1 MEKATRRL
9 TAGINLETNESTIIA
24 DESVNRLIPYGKC
37 PSFQIQELFYSEA
50 CPMSL
55 ATRHLVKEYD
65 IDLPEKAIRF
75 LKLRMPTKAEITADF
90 IRAGEPV
97 PENWHRFN
105 LHRTDSIDYI
115 YILSGNITYIIDA
128 EMTKLSA
135 GDFVVQI
142 GPEHTWL
149 NDNDE
154 PGYMLCAMI
163 GIAAPN
169 NVERKRITF

>member
-9 TAGINLETNESTIIA
+9 TTGIDLETNESCIIA
-24 DESVNRLIPYGKC
+24 EESVNRLIPYGKC
-37 PSFQIQELFYSEA
+37 PSFQIQEFFYSEDN
-50 CPMSL
+50 PLSL

-65 IDLPEKAIRF
+65 IDLPEKALRF
-75 LKLRMPTKAEITADF
+75 LKVRMPTKAEITADL

-97 PENWHRFN
+97 PEDWHKFN

-115 YILSGNITYIIDA
+115 YILSGTITCIVG
-128 EMTKLSA
+128 TKTIELSA
-135 GDFVVQI
+135 GDFIVQI

-154 PGYMLCAMI
+154 PCYMLCVMI

-169 NVERKRITF
+169 NEERRKTTF

>member
-1 MEKATRRL
+1 MKATRRL
-9 TAGINLETNESTIIA
+9 TTGINLETNKSIVIA
-24 DESVNRLIPYGKC
+24 DESVKWFIPYDKY
-37 PSFQIQELFYSEA
+37 PSFQIQELFYSED
-50 CPMSL
+50 CPLSL
-55 ATRHLVKEYD
+55 TARHLIKEYD

-75 LKLRMPTKAEITADF
+75 LKIRMPTKAEITADL

-97 PENWHRFN
+97 PEDWHKFN

-115 YILSGNITYIIDA
+115 CILSGNITCVIG
-128 EMTKLSA
+128 TKTTELSS

-154 PGYMLCAMI
+154 PCYMLCVML

-169 NVERKRITF
+169 NEERRKTTF